1 MGSRTGA
8 GQMIDA
14 EGRTIDYMRISI
26 TDRCNLRCRYCMPD
40 GITQVAMS
48 EILTYEEIRKVCMFA
63 AELGIRKI
71 KITGGEPLVRKG
83 CVDLIQMIKEIP
95 GIIQVTMTTNG
106 VLLKENLEALKRA
119 GLDGINIS
127 LDTLDYEKYY
137 KITGTDACGTVLEA
151 VKAAAESGI
160 RTKVN
165 SVLQDAGD
173 RQEWRP
179 LIRLAEKNPVDVRFI
194 ELMPIG
200 CGKKNTGVS
209 NLELLEDM
217 KKAYP
222 DISKDTRIHG
232 NGPAVYYQIPG
243 FEGSIG
249 FISAMHGKFC
259 STCNRIR
266 LTSTGDLKPCLCYGD
281 TYPLRELLRG
291 GADDEIREQIKKAI
305 ENKPAAHC
313 FEEPGAITE
322 AHQMAQIGG

>member
-1 MGSRTGA
+1 MGSWTGDR
-8 GQMIDA
+8 QMIDA
-14 EGRTIDYMRISI
+14 AGRTIDYMRISI

-48 EILTYEEIRKVCMFA
+48 EILTYEEIRKVCMLA

-83 CVDLIQMIKEIP
+83 CVDLIRMIKEIP
-95 GIIQVTMTTNG
+95 GITQVTMTTNG

-151 VKAAAESGI
+151 VKAAAESGM

-222 DISKDTRIHG
+222 DIRKDTRIHG

>member
-1 MGSRTGA
+1 
-8 GQMIDA
+8 MIDA
-14 EGRTIDYMRISI
+14 AGRTIDYMRISI

-48 EILTYEEIRKVCMFA
+48 EILTYEEIKKICPLA
-63 AELGIRKI
+63 EELGIRKI

-83 CVDLIQMIKEIP
+83 CVDLIGMIKEIP

-106 VLLKENLEALKRA
+106 VLLKENLKALKDA

-127 LDTLDYEKYY
+127 LDTLDHEKYY
-137 KITGTDACGTVLEA
+137 KITGTDACDTVLEA
-151 VKAAAESGI
+151 VEASAEIGI

-173 RQEWRP
+173 RQEWRA
-179 LIRLAEKNPVDVRFI
+179 LVRLAEKLPVDVRFI

-200 CGKKNTGVS
+200 CGKRNTGVS
-209 NLELLEDM
+209 NLELLDEI
-217 KKAYP
+217 KKEYP
-222 DISKDTRIHG
+222 DIRIDPEIHG
-232 NGPAVYYQIPG
+232 NGPAVYYRIPG

-259 STCNRIR
+259 NTCNRIR

-281 TYPLRELLRG
+281 IYPLKELLKSG
-291 GADDEIREQIKKAI
+291 TDDEIREQIKHAI

-313 FEEPGAITE
+313 FEKPGEITE